1 MSQLIETHAPVRTR
15 SVTERISAPWMS
27 KEIKSAKSDR
37 RRAERQW
44 RRTGLP
50 EDKSNF
56 RTMQIKVNDI
66 IRYAKRCFYENSI
79 SNACSSK
86 ALFRVV
92 SIFYGNSKS
101 CILPCSSKISD
112 LVETFSDYFIEKI
125 SSIRRNLDSKCI
137 SSPIFELFSGET
149 TMSNFKHMNQ
159 EDVKSIIMTSP
170 VKSCPLDPIPTS
182 LLIQNIDSI
191 LESITEIINDS
202 LSTGTVPSSFKHALV
217 NPLLKKC
224 NLDPDIFKNY
234 RPVSNLSFI
243 SKVLE
248 KVVANQINAHLVN
261 NNLFELQQSAYRK
274 FHNTETALLKIFND
288 LLMAAD
294 EKKVTVLVLL
304 DLSAAF
310 DTIDH
315 NILINRLKKTFGFDG
330 TVLEWFRSYLIGRTQ
345 SICIDGCTS
354 KPRTLLFGVP
364 QGSVLGPLLYTLYT
378 TPLGAIIRNHNMN
391 YHMYADD
398 TQLYLSIEP
407 NNSHVLMSTIED
419 CVNDVKNWM
428 LMNRLKLNED
438 KTEIILCNP
447 KHFDVPFDSLYIGD
461 EQVKFNKIGKNLGV
475 MFDEDL
481 NMGQHILDLSKAIYI
496 EIRKLKHMSKFVSQS
511 SLKQLASSF
520 ILSRLDYCNS
530 LFKNLPQKDIEMLQ
544 KLQNYAARVIL
555 KRPMR
560 DHATPM
566 LIELHWLPMNAR
578 IDYKIAIMV
587 YKCLNNIAPVY
598 LSNLIELYN
607 PPRSLRSSNSLL
619 IKVNVGEFRRLGD
632 RAFSITAPSVWN
644 ALPIEVRTSKSI
656 DIFKRSLKTHLFKQS
671 YFGE

>member
-1 MSQLIETHAPVRTR
+1 MP
-15 SVTERISAPWMS
+15 
-27 KEIKSAKSDR
+27 
-37 RRAERQW
+37 
-44 RRTGLP
+44 
-50 EDKSNF
+50 
-56 RTMQIKVNDI
+56 
-66 IRYAKRCFYENSI
+66 
-79 SNACSSK
+79 
-86 ALFRVV
+86 
-92 SIFYGNSKS
+92 
-101 CILPCSSKISD
+101 ILQ
-112 LVETFSDYFIEKI
+112 
-125 SSIRRNLDSKCI
+125 
-137 SSPIFELFSGET
+137 T
-149 TMSNFKHMNQ
+149 T
-159 EDVKSIIMTSP
+159 TY
-170 VKSCPLDPIPTS
+170 L
-182 LLIQNIDSI
+182 
-191 LESITEIINDS
+191 
-202 LSTGTVPSSFKHALV
+202 
-217 NPLLKKC
+217 
-224 NLDPDIFKNY
+224 NY
-234 RPVSNLSFI
+234 SNL
-243 SKVLE
+243 
-248 KVVANQINAHLVN
+248 
-261 NNLFELQQSAYRK
+261 R

-315 NILINRLKKTFGFDG
+315 NILINRLRKTFGFDG

-428 LMNRLKLNED
+428 LMNKLKLNED

-530 LFKNLPQKDIEMLQ
+530 LFKNLLQKDIEILQ

-644 ALPIEVRTSKSI
+644 ALPIDVRTSKSI